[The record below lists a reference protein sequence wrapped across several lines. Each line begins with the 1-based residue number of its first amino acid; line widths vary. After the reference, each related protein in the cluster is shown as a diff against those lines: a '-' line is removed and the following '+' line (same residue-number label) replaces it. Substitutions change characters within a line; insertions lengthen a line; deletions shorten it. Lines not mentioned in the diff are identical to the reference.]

1 MKFYLSRWITQVWA
15 SSIPFFTINDIF
27 YHPLSQCTAYAVNGN
42 AAIHTKNKNNIKM
55 IYLIESDM
63 WGRKETSPLNLV
75 INKTILL
82 MDYLITTCTESF
94 YVRIKYH
101 TEWETWSCCSIPFNL
116 ETKNWKRWGF
126 YTFTYLFPSA
136 KL

>member
-1 MKFYLSRWITQVWA
+1 
-15 SSIPFFTINDIF
+15 
-27 YHPLSQCTAYAVNGN
+27 
-42 AAIHTKNKNNIKM
+42 M

-101 TEWETWSCCSIPFNL
+101 TE
-116 ETKNWKRWGF
+116 
-126 YTFTYLFPSA
+126 
-136 KL
+136 